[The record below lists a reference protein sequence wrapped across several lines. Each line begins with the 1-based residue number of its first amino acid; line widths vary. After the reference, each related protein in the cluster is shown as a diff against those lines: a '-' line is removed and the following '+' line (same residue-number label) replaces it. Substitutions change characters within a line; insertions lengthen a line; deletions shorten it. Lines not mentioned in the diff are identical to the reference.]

1 MIMIYGRFGLLEW
14 EEEEISPCARLLQW
28 WQRSVH
34 FCASKDSAFMFCCTT
49 NVPFEI
55 AIYLNLPGLSTTW
68 PWKLHLF
75 RFRTFAIISR
85 CRWQRRSHSVCR
97 SVFQN
102 REWNNNSC
110 RVSFLFFFFKFEGVN
125 KIWISFGLNIN
136 VERLS
141 TFSWFLKIGT
151 YLPQ

>member
-34 FCASKDSAFMFCCTT
+34 FCASKDPSFMFCSAT

-55 AIYLNLPGLSTTW
+55 AIYLNVPGLSTTC

-75 RFRTFAIISR
+75 PFRTFAIISR

-110 RVSFLFFFFKFEGVN
+110 WVSFLSFFKYEGVN